1 MSNITYTRKGSKTT
15 RKISEA
21 PLAVQ
26 KIWDKASNLGVNV
39 LRVRVAQD
47 RNEITKGNTFD
58 GFHKG
63 KVSIYKQRSNPIQE
77 LWFRRFVKLNESN
90 KGMQV
95 LEVANNMDV
104 ENTLQTIDT
113 FNKYENGGIIVRILR
128 AIRSVFA

>member
-58 GFHKG
+58 GFHQG

>member
-1 MSNITYTRKGSKTT
+1 MSNITYTRKGSATT
-15 RKISEA
+15 RKIADA
-21 PLAVQ
+21 PQSIQAV
-26 KIWDKASNLGVNV
+26 WNKASDLGVNV
-39 LRVRVAQD
+39 LRVRVAQE
-47 RNEITKGNTFD
+47 RNEITQGNTFD
-58 GFHKG
+58 GYHQG
-63 KVSIYKQRSNPIQE
+63 KVSLYKQRANPIDK

-104 ENTLQTIDT
+104 ENTLQVIDT

>member
-1 MSNITYTRKGSKTT
+1 MSNITYTRRGSKTT

-21 PLAVQ
+21 PLVVQ

-47 RNEITKGNTFD
+47 RNE
-58 GFHKG
+58 
-63 KVSIYKQRSNPIQE
+63 
-77 LWFRRFVKLNESN
+77 LWFRRFVKLNEYN

-113 FNKYENGGIIVRILR
+113 FNKYENGGIIIRILR

>member
-1 MSNITYTRKGSKTT
+1 MSNITYTRRGSKTT

-26 KIWDKASNLGVNV
+26 KIWAKASNLGVNV

-58 GFHKG
+58 GFRKG

-113 FNKYENGGIIVRILR
+113 FNKYENGGIIIRILR